1 MTWNKYVSK
10 YLLVWC
16 SVLVWNVFMKFHTH
30 FRPEG
35 NTTWRYAFLFASS
48 RITGETVQKGKFMEG
63 LIL

>member
-1 MTWNKYVSK
+1 
-10 YLLVWC
+10 
-16 SVLVWNVFMKFHTH
+16 MKFHTH

-35 NTTWRYAFLFASS
+35 NKTWRYAFLFASS